1 MRAALWVQGAHLNPE
16 LLSNGRQKPVAKA
29 RGLIEVSGVG
39 VSLFLWCLWP
49 DQDPFRDKPLCFGG
63 GGYPCCSAA
72 IESHRVWT
80 RSRRW
85 ARGRLNRSEPIEGSG

>member
-1 MRAALWVQGAHLNPE
+1 VQGAHLNPE

-49 DQDPFRDKPLCFGG
+49 DQDPFRDKPLFFRGG
-63 GGYPCCSAA
+63 GHPLL
-72 IESHRVWT
+72 
-80 RSRRW
+80 
-85 ARGRLNRSEPIEGSG
+85 LNSDRIPQGLDAFQALGQGQAQQV